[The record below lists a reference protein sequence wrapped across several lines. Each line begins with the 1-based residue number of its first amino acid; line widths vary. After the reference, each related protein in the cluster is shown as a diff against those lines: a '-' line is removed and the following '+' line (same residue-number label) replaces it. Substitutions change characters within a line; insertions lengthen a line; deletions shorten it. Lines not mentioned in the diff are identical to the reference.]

1 MRVAVFTNQ
10 FPARLNTFFARDIRA
25 LIDCGLQVD
34 VFPFYPPDPSCWPMV
49 PTLLGPDV
57 LPRDRVRHIAGA
69 QLARALRPWPP
80 RRAAAFLRDSAR
92 IVGSAARYG
101 IAPVAKSAYAAG
113 YAWASASRFG
123 GPPRYDHVLAYWG
136 NYAASAAWLFHRQTQ
151 PGVPFSMFVHARMDL
166 YRQPAFLAQK
176 LLYADNI
183 FVVCEFNRRYLETHY
198 PAIYPQI
205 ADRIH
210 VHHLGVPLDDV
221 AFEPAPR
228 PPAQLLAVGNLE
240 PLKGFAGLIEAL
252 DRLRSRGIA
261 ARLDIIGQGEQEK
274 ELRQLVERLALGDVV
289 TFRGLLPSDAVLA
302 AMRGATILVHPPI
315 SPDAMPTVIKE
326 AMAVGTPVIASDLAG
341 IPEML
346 DDGRCGVLVPPG
358 DGAALTEAIAAL
370 LGDAERRR
378 RLADAGR
385 RHMERHFDQRTN
397 GAELARRLT
406 ATVRQERLHDCA

>member
-10 FPARLNTFFARDIRA
+10 FPARLNTFFARDLRA
-25 LIDCGLQVD
+25 LIDCGLEVD
-34 VFPFYPPDPSCWPMV
+34 VYPFYPPDPSCWPMV
-49 PTLLGPDV
+49 PALLGPDI
-57 LPRDRVRHIAGA
+57 LPRERVRHFATA
-69 QLARALRPWPP
+69 ELARALRPWPP

-101 IAPVAKSAYAAG
+101 IAPAAKSAYAAG

-123 GPPRYDHVLAYWG
+123 TPRYDHVLAYWG
-136 NYAASAAWLFHRQTQ
+136 NYAASAAYLFHRQTQ

-166 YRQPAFLAQK
+166 YRQPAFLSQK
-176 LLYADNI
+176 LQYADNI
-183 FVVCEFNRRYLETHY
+183 FVVCEFNRRYLRDHY
-198 PAIYPQI
+198 PTIYPRI

-221 AFEPAPR
+221 RFEPAPR
-228 PPAQLLAVGNLE
+228 PPAQLLGVGNLE

-252 DRLRSRGIA
+252 AALRARGLA
-261 ARLDIIGQGEQEK
+261 ARLNLIGGGEQER
-274 ELRQLVERLALGDVV
+274 ELRLLVERLGLADVV
-289 TFRGLLPSDAVLA
+289 TFRGVLPPDAVLA
-302 AMRGATILVHPPI
+302 AMREATILVHPPV

-346 DDGRCGVLVPPG
+346 DQGRCGVLVPPG
-358 DGAALTEAIAAL
+358 DVAALTRAIAAL
-370 LGDAERRR
+370 LADADGRR
-378 RLADAGR
+378 RLAEAGR

-397 GAELARRLT
+397 GAALARRLT
-406 ATVRQERLHDCA
+406 ATVRQEHLHDCA

>member
-10 FPARLNTFFARDIRA
+10 FPARLNTFFARDLRA
-25 LIDCGLQVD
+25 LIDCGLEVD
-34 VFPFYPPDPSCWPMV
+34 VYPFYPPDPAYWPLV
-49 PTLLGPDV
+49 PALLGPDI
-57 LPRDRVRHIAGA
+57 LPRERVRHFATSA
-69 QLARALRPWPP
+69 LARALRPWPP

-101 IAPVAKSAYAAG
+101 VAPAAKSAYAAG

-123 GPPRYDHVLAYWG
+123 TPRYDHVLAYWG
-136 NYAASAAWLFHRQTQ
+136 NYAASAAYLFHRQTQ
-151 PGVPFSMFVHARMDL
+151 AGVPFSMFVHARMDL

-183 FVVCEFNRRYLETHY
+183 FVVCEFNRQYLRDHY
-198 PAIYPQI
+198 PTIYPQI

-221 AFEPAPR
+221 RFEAVPR

-252 DRLRSRGIA
+252 AALRARGVP
-261 ARLDIIGQGEQEK
+261 ARLDLIGGGEQER
-274 ELRQLVERLALGDVV
+274 ELRLLVERLGLADVV
-289 TFRGLLPSDAVLA
+289 TFRGLLPSEAVLS
-302 AMRGATILVHPPI
+302 AMRAATILVHPPI

-346 DDGRCGVLVPPG
+346 DQGRCGVLVPPG
-358 DGAALTEAIAAL
+358 DVPALTQAIAAL
-370 LGDAERRR
+370 LADPEARRHQAE
-378 RLADAGR
+378 AGR
-385 RHMERHFDQRTN
+385 RHLERHFDQRAN